1 MSDLQPEPGAGR
13 RQRDAAV
20 SARNNIKAA
29 QQNIARIEAK
39 EKRDKR
45 EKRQKREAS
54 KNSGG
59 KKSTGRPKT
68 NMEFPGDGRTLSVK
82 IADGAATA
90 QGTTAHVA
98 HDAFKNGTDKAILKL
113 VEAIGSGS
121 DQKELQE
128 MVKDLA
134 AENMGSGHCA
144 ALFGDFTVKKA
155 TGGMIVDG
163 GVVLGKGGDYPG
175 GNGTDSSQAG
185 YNVDEGGLWVATYA
199 DMFGGKRITEPF
211 TMISKEEV
219 EFAIL
224 GAYDAKRYELLQ
236 RETFPR
242 CIGLFW
248 SLVHHYRGGGSGP
261 KNLLKLFQEV
271 SNDRD
276 WAVIPGLAK
285 RNGKK

>member
-1 MSDLQPEPGAGR
+1 MSDLQPEPGGGR

-20 SARNNIKAA
+20 SARNNIKVA

-39 EKRDKR
+39 QKRDKR
-45 EKRQKREAS
+45 KKRQKRDEAS
-54 KNSGG
+54 NSGG

-90 QGTTAHVA
+90 QCTTA
-98 HDAFKNGTDKAILKL
+98 HDAFKNGTDEAILKL
-113 VEAIGSGS
+113 VETIGSGS

-134 AENMGSGHCA
+134 AENMGSGRCA
-144 ALFGDFTVKKA
+144 ALYGDYTVKKA

-175 GNGTDSSQAG
+175 GNGTDG
-185 YNVDEGGLWVATYA
+185 TREGNNVDMGGLWVATYD
-199 DMFGGKRITEPF
+199 DMFGCKRITETF
-211 TMISKEEV
+211 TMVPKEEV
-219 EFAIL
+219 ELAIL
-224 GAYDAKRYELLQ
+224 GAYDAKMYELLQ
-236 RETFPR
+236 RETFSR

-248 SLVHHYRGGGSGP
+248 SLVHHYRGGESGP
-261 KNLLKLFQEV
+261 KNLLRLFQKVCNE
-271 SNDRD
+271 RD

>member
-13 RQRDAAV
+13 RQREAAI
-20 SARNNIKAA
+20 SARDNIKAA
-29 QQNIARIEAK
+29 QRNIAKIEAK
-39 EKRDKR
+39 EARDRRK
-45 EKRQKREAS
+45 KRQKREAS
-54 KNSGG
+54 NSGG
-59 KKSTGRPKT
+59 GKSTGRSKT
-68 NMEFPGDGRTLSVK
+68 NMEFPGDGRTLSFK

-90 QGTTAHVA
+90 QCTTAHDA

-113 VEAIGSGS
+113 VECIGSGS
-121 DQKELQE
+121 DQKELQQ

-134 AENMGSGHCA
+134 AENMGSGRCA
-144 ALFGDFTVKKA
+144 ALYGDYTVKKA

-175 GNGTDSSQAG
+175 GNGTDSTQAG
-185 YNVDEGGLWVATYA
+185 YDVDKGGLWVASYE

-211 TMISKEEV
+211 TMLRKEEV
-219 EFAIL
+219 KYAIL
-224 GAYDAKRYELLQ
+224 SAYDAKCYELLQ
-236 RETFPR
+236 RETFSR
-242 CIGLFW
+242 CIPLFW

-261 KNLLKLFQEV
+261 KNLLRLFQEV
-271 SNDRD
+271 CNDRD